1 MFQGDQI
8 NKDTDQ
14 LQNVKQWRGGVSG
27 GGVSGGGAV
36 CLERGLWKCAP
47 RSTLTINTQ
56 LSESA
61 MWNCGDSTW
70 GSGANDIYICPHLQ
84 HQHPQL
90 CPAPSPS
97 SHPWLP
103 LFAAC
108 HLICKS
114 DTCLFLP
121 EERRRGD
128 KRRREERKGEEE
140 VMVRD
145 VGLKLLRQQPRCSC
159 LRSCSVSSEVD
170 DQAASGRA
178 RPPQDTSL
186 WGVWGPLSPPD
197 WKRPSSPSSDQVAA
211 FSK

>member
-1 MFQGDQI
+1 MFQGGQI

-14 LQNVKQWRGGVSG
+14 LQNVKQWRGGA
-27 GGVSGGGAV
+27 SGGGAV

-90 CPAPSPS
+90 RPSPS

-128 KRRREERKGEEE
+128 KRRREERKGEEV

-145 VGLKLLRQQPRCSC
+145 VGLRLLRQQPRCSC
-159 LRSCSVSSEVD
+159 LRSC
-170 DQAASGRA
+170 
-178 RPPQDTSL
+178 PTSL

-197 WKRPSSPSSDQVAA
+197 WKRPSSPSSDQMAA